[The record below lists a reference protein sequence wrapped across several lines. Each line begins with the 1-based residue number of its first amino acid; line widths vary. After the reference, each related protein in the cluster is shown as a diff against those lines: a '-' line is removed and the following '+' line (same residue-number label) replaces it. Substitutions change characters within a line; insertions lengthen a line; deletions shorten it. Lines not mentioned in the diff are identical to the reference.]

1 MIINQTLRRLS
12 MSGLTAT
19 LLVTGIILIVGGILI
34 HHTKNQGSKTGI
46 YMATVVLVFFCGIIS
61 QSFTPYR
68 DLLSN
73 GSFET
78 ISQTLKDNAFYLNLK
93 NLKSGK
99 IEPYKIKY
107 GEPKNKDMS
116 PIEQFPPFFDV
127 FEAEDFG
134 HWEKDQFK
142 KIKSVY
148 FIIPI
153 EKR

>member
-1 MIINQTLRRLS
+1 

-46 YMATVVLVFFCGIIS
+46 YMATVVLVFFCGIVS

-107 GEPKNKDMS
+107 GKAKNKDMS
-116 PIEQFPPFFDV
+116 PIEQFPSFFDV
-127 FEAEDFG
+127 FEVENFG
-134 HWEKDQFK
+134 HWEKNQFK

>member
-1 MIINQTLRRLS
+1 
-12 MSGLTAT
+12 MSGLTIT

-46 YMATVVLVFFCGIIS
+46 YVAVVVVIFFCGIVS

-68 DLLSN
+68 SSLSN

-78 ISQTLKDNAFYLNLK
+78 ISQTLKDNAFYLNL
-93 NLKSGK
+93 NDLKSGK

-107 GEPKNKDMS
+107 GEAKNKDMS
-116 PIEQFPPFFDV
+116 PVEQFPSFFDV
-127 FEAEDFG
+127 FEAENFG
-134 HWEKDQFK
+134 RWEKDQFK

>member
-1 MIINQTLRRLS
+1 
-12 MSGLTAT
+12 MSGLAIT
-19 LLVTGIILIVGGILI
+19 LLVAGIIFVGGGILI
-34 HHTKNQGSKTGI
+34 HYIKDQGWKISI
-46 YMATVVLVFFCGIIS
+46 YIIVVIVVFVCGMVT
-61 QSFTPYR
+61 QSFNPYYH
-68 DLLSN
+68 LPSN

-78 ISQTLKDNAFYLNLK
+78 ISQTLKDNVFYLNLK

-107 GEPKNKDMS
+107 RKAKNKDMS
-116 PIEQFPPFFDV
+116 PVEQFPPFFDV

-134 HWEKDQFK
+134 RWEKDQFK